1 MIEISKLNKFYGSG
15 TTKVHV
21 LKDID
26 LTIKQGEMVSIMG
39 SSGSGKTTLLNML
52 GVLDSYN
59 SGEYYL
65 SGKLTKNLSEVEAA
79 KLRNEDIGFIFQSFH
94 LISNKNALENVALP
108 LFYRNIG
115 RKKRNAIAQ
124 DYLSQL
130 GVSDCWDHLPSELSG
145 GQKQRVAV
153 ARALIA
159 RPKIILADE
168 PTGALDTQTSY
179 ELMNVLSE
187 INKFGI
193 TQIIVTHE
201 KDIVDWTNRIIYLKD
216 GRIEANN

>member
-15 TTKVHV
+15 ATKVHV

-26 LTIKQGEMVSIMG
+26 LIIEQGEMVSIMG
-39 SSGSGKTTLLNML
+39 SSGSGKTTLLNMI

-124 DYLSQL
+124 DYLSRL
-130 GVSDCWDHLPSELSG
+130 GVSDYWDHLPSELSG

-187 INKFGI
+187 INKYGI

>member
-1 MIEISKLNKFYGSG
+1 MIEISKLNKFYSSG
-15 TTKVHV
+15 ATKVHV

-26 LTIKQGEMVSIMG
+26 LIIEQGEMVSIMG
-39 SSGSGKTTLLNML
+39 SSGSGKTTLLNMI

-124 DYLSQL
+124 DYLSRL
-130 GVSDCWDHLPSELSG
+130 GVSDYWDHLPSELSG

-187 INKFGI
+187 INKYGI